1 MTGQI
6 KLLKIHTQ
14 RDTNRSISGF
24 HLGLEA
30 LAAFGCMEGV
40 GPNRLK
46 NTQDGVLHVF
56 GRLIHQS

>member
-14 RDTNRSISGF
+14 RDTDRSISGY
-24 HLGLEA
+24 HPGLEA

-40 GPNRLK
+40 APTRLTK
-46 NTQDGVLHVF
+46 TQVGVLHVF
-56 GRLIHQS
+56 GRLEVG